1 MSEQLPQPVYE
12 FGGWEV
18 DLARRELRSRGD
30 PVPLGSRAFGI
41 FAVLVQSAGKLVTK
55 DEIMSRVWAGVLVQD
70 NALEVHICA
79 VRKALGPDRG
89 TLKTSFG
96 RGYLLVGDW
105 RIRKESTVAVS
116 VA

>member
-1 MSEQLPQPVYE
+1 LRGENCGRVEIPYPLE
-12 FGGWEV
+12 A
-18 DLARRELRSRGD
+18 AR
-30 PVPLGSRAFGI
+30 LGFLLFWCSRAGEI
-41 FAVLVQSAGKLVTK
+41 SLLRTSSCLVYGL
-55 DEIMSRVWAGVLVQD
+55 GVLVQD

-105 RIRKESTVAVS
+105 KDSEGKHVAVS
-116 VA
+116 VARSVADPSAAVL